1 MDFQDAIRKIEER
14 GDYNQYAELKPVFE
28 ARLKELKEDDYTEV
42 GLCYYYLLISYL
54 KAHLSHETEEAAG
67 FYEKMDTAFLDQFK
81 TYLKEDRKAHMEEFK
96 DFFKLM
102 EKCYSALEL
111 LYIKKNFNV
120 RELESYN
127 RKMEYRKHS
136 YKHAHKLF
144 KWLEYQVLDMTCQF
158 GISISRWAA
167 TVVCYALFM
176 AFVYFL
182 TDLAVAEEFR
192 IIKAEGG
199 HWFDYIYFSFV
210 CLTTV
215 GFGDILPLWSLPKF
229 LSAFEAFTGYMML
242 GIFIV
247 LIQKRIL

>member
-1 MDFQDAIRKIEER
+1 MEFQEAIRKVEER

-28 ARLKELKEDDYTEV
+28 ARLKELKEDDYTEI
-42 GLCYYYLLISYL
+42 GLCYYYLLIAYL
-54 KAHLSHETEEAAG
+54 KAHLSHETEEAAEY
-67 FYEKMDTAFLDQFK
+67 YEEMDKAFLNQFDA
-81 TYLKEDRKAHMEEFK
+81 YLKQDRKANMSEFK

-111 LYIKKNFNV
+111 QYIKKNFTG
-120 RELESYN
+120 RELQSYN

-136 YKHAHKLF
+136 YRHTHRIF

-158 GISISRWAA
+158 GISIARWAA
-167 TVVCYALFM
+167 TLLCFGLFM
-176 AFVYFL
+176 GFIYFL
-182 TDLAVAEEFR
+182 TDQAVAEELK
-192 IIKAEGG
+192 IIKSEGG

-215 GFGDILPLWSLPKF
+215 GFGDIYPHWYLPKF
-229 LSAFEAFTGYMML
+229 LAAFEAFSGYMLL

-247 LIQKRIL
+247 LIQKRVL